1 MDVLKTTSPGDM
13 PSAPI
18 DIPSNIVP
26 SCRANIAGFGT
37 KPPGS
42 KKCARKKIERTVV
55 LSIIN

>member
-1 MDVLKTTSPGDM
+1 M

-42 KKCARKKIERTVV
+42 KKCARRKIEGTTV